1 MKTKLITSKAETL
14 EDIVFEGRNK
24 AYGAYELNRKNRKY
38 LVLAF
43 LISVTGISS
52 AVAIPFINAIR
63 KPVAQTL
70 TRGVTEV
77 ILTDAPVNTDL
88 EPPPPP
94 PPPDM
99 TAIERQ
105 VVYLVPVVVEQ
116 ADTMIGLIANVDI
129 GEMLINAPPPVNIPV
144 APVPDA
150 GTGIEEPG
158 EEPMVCPQEGA
169 LFMNGGLEEFQKWVV
184 KNITYP
190 PEAIENKIFGKV
202 ILEFCVNKKGEV
214 VDVKFLRKLHPSVD
228 EETFRVI
235 NSSPR
240 WKPAKQGG
248 TPVKQRFTIPFSF
261 EMI

>member
-1 MKTKLITSKAETL
+1 MKTNLITNKAETL

-24 AYGAYELNRKNRKY
+24 SYGAYELNRKNRKY

-43 LISVTGISS
+43 FISVTGISS
-52 AVAIPFINAIR
+52 AVAIPFINAMR
-63 KPVAQTL
+63 KPHIQ
-70 TRGVTEV
+70 V
-77 ILTDAPVNTDL
+77 INKPGTTVVFIDPLDPTKP
-88 EPPPPP
+88 EPPPLP

-99 TAIERQ
+99 IGIVDKVA
-105 VVYLVPVVVEQ
+105 YLPPVVVEH
-116 ADTMIGLIANVDI
+116 ADTNLALVFNGDLS
-129 GEMLINAPPPVNIPV
+129 ETYTNAPLPVDIPV

-150 GTGIEEPG
+150 GTGIEEPA
-158 EEPMVCPQEGA
+158 EEGLVCPQEGA

-190 PEAIENKIFGKV
+190 DEAVANGIFGKV

-214 VDVKFLRKLHPSVD
+214 VDVKFLRRLHPSVD
-228 EETFRVI
+228 EETLRVI
-235 NSSPR
+235 KSSPR
-240 WKPAKQGG
+240 WTPAKQGG

>member
-1 MKTKLITSKAETL
+1 MKTKLIASKAETL

-24 AYGAYELNRKNRKY
+24 AYGAYELNRKDRKY
-38 LVLAF
+38 LILAF
-43 LISVTGISS
+43 LISVSGVSS

-63 KPVAQTL
+63 KPPIQTL
-70 TRGVTEV
+70 TRGATEV
-77 ILTDAPVNTDL
+77 ILTNTPVNNDL

-99 TAIERQ
+99 TGI
-105 VVYLVPVVVEQ
+105 VDKLVYLPPVVVEH
-116 ADTMIGLIANVDI
+116 ADTNLVLVYNGDLS
-129 GEMLINAPPPVNIPV
+129 ETYTNAPVPVDIPV
-144 APVPDA
+144 APIPDA
-150 GTGIEEPG
+150 GTGIDEPG

-190 PEAIENKIFGKV
+190 QEAVANGIFGKV
-202 ILEFCVNKKGEV
+202 ILEFCVSKKGEV
-214 VDVKFLRKLHPSVD
+214 VDVKFLRRLHPSVD
-228 EETFRVI
+228 EETLRVI
-235 NSSPR
+235 TSSPR
-240 WKPAKQGG
+240 WTPAKQGG